1 MWLPGARRKAA
12 HVARKARTSAAG
24 PECAPWLSYLQSWRR
39 WIDAV
44 SSALTGVRSM
54 ADASSAVDPRVA
66 QLIARSAQA
75 PGDPSEDHPILRR
88 GSFTQS
94 SLRA

>member
-1 MWLPGARRKAA
+1 MLLPGALRKAA
-12 HVARKARTSAAG
+12 HAARKARTSAAG

-54 ADASSAVDPRVA
+54 ADASSVVDPRVT
-66 QLIARSAQA
+66 QFIARSAQA
-75 PGDPSEDHPILRR
+75 PGVPPQ
-88 GSFTQS
+88 GYT
-94 SLRA
+94 